1 MIKFLFELRFKKA
14 IHMKPRECWTVLASK
29 AQDKVSEAQNQQQK
43 AKEAL
48 DKLLASRERINV
60 MVEEY
65 KQKAM
70 SLEQEIH
77 SVAQSMN
84 SRQFISQ
91 LLQLIQR
98 LELDIGQARVNLE
111 KATQSVKVLELERLK
126 MQSLVEQD
134 LKAVQTYHRKEEQK
148 QMDALGLTLFNVKS
162 SHLKAA

>member
-1 MIKFLFELRFKKA
+1 
-14 IHMKPRECWTVLASK
+14 
-29 AQDKVSEAQNQQQK
+29 
-43 AKEAL
+43 
-48 DKLLASRERINV
+48 
-60 MVEEY
+60 
-65 KQKAM
+65 M